1 MHDSMERKA
10 TQMKRIMKVQLA
22 AVAVSGLLLAGC
34 SSSDEPDATSAMT
47 SGTDGGT
54 MAAGCEA
61 YEAYGMQEGAE
72 LELYGT
78 IQGVEADAIQTSV
91 AEFERCT
98 GATVT
103 YNGSDQFETEINI
116 RVDGGNPPDLAIFP
130 QPGLLGRVVGTGAIV
145 AAPASVEANVDEFWS
160 ADWKNYGTVGTTFYA
175 APLMASVKGYIWYS
189 PAEFAANDYT
199 VPTTWA
205 DMMDLTATMAA
216 NGGTG
221 PNYKPWCIGFESG
234 TATGWAG
241 TDWIEDIVLRQQG
254 ADAYDQ
260 WVAGDL
266 DFTSPEIK
274 EAFEAF
280 GAIAL
285 NNDYVNGGL
294 GDSSSI
300 ANTPF
305 GEGGLPI
312 IDGSCSLH
320 HQASF
325 YSSFWP
331 EGTTVAPD
339 GDIWAFVA
347 PPMAEGDPAAV
358 TGGGE
363 FVGAF
368 NSDPATVALQTF
380 LSSDTWANERV
391 SLGGVISANKGLD
404 SNNASSEL
412 LKGAIETLQGADTV
426 FRFDAS
432 DLMPAEVGASS
443 FWTQITNYVNGTPL
457 DTVLSDIESSW
468 P

>member
-1 MHDSMERKA
+1 
-10 TQMKRIMKVQLA
+10 MKRIMKVQLA

-34 SSSDEPDATSAMT
+34 SSSDDPDTTSAMT
-47 SGTDGGT
+47 SSTDGGT

-61 YEAYGMQEGAE
+61 YEAYGMHEGEAV
-72 LELYGT
+72 ELYGT
-78 IQGVEADAIQTSV
+78 ITGVEAENIQASV
-91 AEFERCT
+91 ADFERCT

-130 QPGLLGRVVGTGAIV
+130 QPGLLQRVVGTGALL
-145 AAPASVEANVDEFWS
+145 AAPASVSDNVDEFWS
-160 ADWKNYGTVGTTFYA
+160 ADWKNYGTVGSTFYA

-189 PAEFAANDYT
+189 PTDFATNGYE
-199 VPTTWA
+199 VPTTWQE
-205 DMMDLTATMAA
+205 MMDLTATMADT
-216 NGGTG
+216 GGTG

-241 TDWIEDIVLRQQG
+241 TDWLEDIVLRQQG
-254 ADAYDQ
+254 ADAYDK
-260 WVAGDL
+260 WVSGDL

-274 EAFEAF
+274 QAFEAF

-285 NNDYVNGGL
+285 NPDYVNGGL
-294 GDSSSI
+294 GDSASI
-300 ANTPF
+300 VATSF
-305 GEGGLPI
+305 QEGGLPI
-312 IDGSCSLH
+312 LAGSCSLH

-325 YSSFWP
+325 YESQWP
-331 EGTTVAPD
+331 EGTNVAPD
-339 GDIWAFVA
+339 GDVWAFLT
-347 PPMAEGDPAAV
+347 PPMAAGDPAAV

-368 NSDPATVALQTF
+368 NDKPATVALQTYM
-380 LSSDTWANERV
+380 SSDTWANERV

-404 SNNASSEL
+404 PNNASSPVG
-412 LKGAIETLQGADTV
+412 KASIEILQGADTV

-432 DLMPAEVGASS
+432 DLMPAEVGASA
-443 FWTQITNYVNGTPL
+443 FWTSMNDYVTGTPL
-457 DTVLSDIESSW
+457 DTVLSDIENAW